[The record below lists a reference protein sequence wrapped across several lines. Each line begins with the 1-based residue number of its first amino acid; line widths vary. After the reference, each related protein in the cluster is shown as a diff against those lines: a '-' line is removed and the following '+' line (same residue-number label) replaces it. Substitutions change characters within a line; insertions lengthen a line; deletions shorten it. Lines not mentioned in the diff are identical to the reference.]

1 MNIIVTGGAG
11 FIGSNLTRALLERG
25 EKVAVIDDFNDFYDP
40 ALKRENVAAFAGDG
54 NFSLYEED
62 IRDGAAIKRIFGEVE
77 PDVVCHLAARAGVRP
92 SIEEPILYEEVN
104 SLGTLNMLEASRGAN
119 LKNFVFAGSSSVYG
133 LNSKVPF
140 SEDDPITKPIS
151 PYASTKR
158 ACELQCYTYSHLY
171 NIPVTSLRF
180 FTVYGEA
187 GRPEMAVGKFTRL
200 IYDGKEIEVYGDG
213 RALRDFTYVG
223 DIIDGVIKSVYTPFD
238 YEIINI
244 GGSRTVEVGYLIEVI
259 EGVLGK
265 KAKIKYLDA
274 APGDVPI
281 TYADVSKAKRLLG
294 FEPKVRIEE
303 GIARYVEWFLKREE
317 RSA

>member
-11 FIGSNLTRALLERG
+11 FIGSNLTRALLEGG

-40 ALKRENVAAFAGDG
+40 AIKRENVAAFVGDS

-62 IRDGAAIKRIFGEVE
+62 IRDGEAVKRIFAEVK

-158 ACELQCYTYSHLY
+158 ACELQCFTYSHLY
-171 NIPVTSLRF
+171 NIPITSLRF

-200 IYDGKEIEVYGDG
+200 IHDGKEIEVYGDG
-213 RALRDFTYVG
+213 KALRDFTYVG
-223 DIIDGVIKSVYTPFD
+223 DIIDGVIKSIHTPFD

-244 GGSRTVEVGYLIEVI
+244 GGSRTVEVSYLIEVI
-259 EGVLGK
+259 EAALGK
-265 KAKIKYLDA
+265 KARIKYLDA

-281 TYADVSKAKRLLG
+281 TYADVTKAKKLLG

-303 GIARYVEWFLKREE
+303 GVARYVEWFLKREE